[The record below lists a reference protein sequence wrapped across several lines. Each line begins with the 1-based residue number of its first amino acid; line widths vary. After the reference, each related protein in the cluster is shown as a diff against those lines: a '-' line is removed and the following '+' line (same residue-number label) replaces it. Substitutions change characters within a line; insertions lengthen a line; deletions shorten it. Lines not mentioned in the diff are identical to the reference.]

1 MIAALV
7 VAAGLAAP
15 DNWRAESFRF
25 PLPFA
30 PSIPYEGAEHVRF
43 APYWGEFAAERGFTY
58 AVLWDIRQRT
68 LDAAEIERG
77 LTVYFDA
84 LMENVTRGRKIAD
97 PGTVTSTALNPM
109 KAPAGWTQGL
119 SGRLWTWNGFGKG
132 EPLTLHLE
140 VSVRACGESRT
151 QVLYLFSKAPRTAA
165 PWSELRDVRQ
175 KTTCG

>member
-7 VAAGLAAP
+7 LAAGLAAP
-15 DNWRAESFRF
+15 DDWRAESFAF

-30 PSIPYEGAEHVRF
+30 PSLPYEGTEHVRF
-43 APYWGEFAAERGFTY
+43 APYWSEFSAERGFTY
-58 AVLWDIRQRT
+58 AVLWDIKRRA

-84 LMENVTRGRKIAD
+84 LMENVTRGRRIAD
-97 PGTVTSTALNPM
+97 PGTVSSTALNPM

-132 EPLTLHLE
+132 EPLTLQVE
-140 VSVRACGESRT
+140 VTVRDCGTARS
-151 QVLYLFSKAPRTAA
+151 QVLYLFSKAARTAS
-165 PWSELRDVRQ
+165 PWPELRDIRE
-175 KTTCG
+175 KTRCE